1 MPQDGS
7 ARSDLPAGGQEELG
21 GVSYSERMMADM
33 VKMLANLTIQNQQLL
48 TTSSIYSNSSKPWQ
62 QQATAGYSS
71 KPQVQQTTA
80 GYSSRWRPEMVAA
93 YKSPV
98 ALDKAASSIAGVP
111 S

>member
-1 MPQDGS
+1 M
-7 ARSDLPAGGQEELG
+7 
-21 GVSYSERMMADM
+21 
-33 VKMLANLTIQNQQLL
+33 KMLTNSTIQNQQLL
-48 TTSSIYSNSSKPWQ
+48 QQRLQLQ
-62 QQATAGYSS
+62 QQATAGCSS

-98 ALDKAASSIAGVP
+98 VLEKDASSIAVVP